1 MAGGKIKGISKKEGG
16 EIQKFEW
23 GQRRGDEGREKKQS
37 GGLIPFLPLQRGNA
51 DRLFEGS
58 NEVAVITE
66 AAAFVYLRHGKGLRK
81 ELLGQRDFFCY
92 NELF

>member
-1 MAGGKIKGISKKEGG
+1 MKGE
-16 EIQKFEW
+16 
-23 GQRRGDEGREKKQS
+23 RKKQS

-81 ELLGQRDFFCY
+81 ELLGQRDFFVIMNCFSGSPICLE
-92 NELF
+92 NCALI